1 MNILMYKYPTK
12 DDPEIP
18 FVCSQI
24 STTSKMPT
32 IFIQTYT
39 KPIFLNVITLNTAKT
54 PKPARTIYQLN
65 LKTVL
70 LEKNQVRDGWS
81 SA

>member
-1 MNILMYKYPTK
+1 
-12 DDPEIP
+12 
-18 FVCSQI
+18 
-24 STTSKMPT
+24 MPT
-32 IFIQTYT
+32 IFIQNYT
-39 KPIFLNVITLNTAKT
+39 KPFFLNVKTLNAAKA

-65 LKTVL
+65 VKKLL